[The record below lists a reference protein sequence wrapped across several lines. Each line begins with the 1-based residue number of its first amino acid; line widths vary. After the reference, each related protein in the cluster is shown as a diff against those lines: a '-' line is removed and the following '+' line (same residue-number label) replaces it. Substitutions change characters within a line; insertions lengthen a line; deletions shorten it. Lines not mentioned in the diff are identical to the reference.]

1 MDKKLKV
8 HIARDGKN
16 NGKKD
21 GKLIIHLDDEKPAY
35 ADASFFSLNPT
46 GIPNLFPDIKNG
58 ECFEAEI
65 VIKLGEKL
73 DVDY

>member
-8 HIARDGKN
+8 HIARDGEN
-16 NGKKD
+16 NGKTD
-21 GKLIIHLDDEKPAY
+21 GKLLIHIDGEKPAY
-35 ADASFFSLNPT
+35 ADDTFFSRNPT
-46 GIPNLFPDIKNG
+46 EIPNLFPDIKNG

-65 VIKLGEKL
+65 VIKLGKKL